1 MFAECEYWRLFHNF
15 SVSEYAMIYWNRLI
29 LRADDSKEHTFESVD
44 GWMHFYNGIA
54 TVKMAWLLSSYSS
67 TKNWHSINFMNQ
79 KLQPFYTRPFKFRWL
94 NSYMVW
100 KSVEICP
107 IRHLIYI
114 NDDQNSE
121 ELKFWQETNSH
132 CCLKMSIKECFKEK
146 SANHLK
152 YEWSKTV
159 GKTVSSYACPAN
171 HSEIQQFL
179 WKYKLYCWFEGHDWW
194 LIQGIIAIAISHS
207 QTNGNPVVSTS
218 IQRKQGYYFEIVLHK
233 KD

>member
-132 CCLKMSIKECFKEK
+132 CCLKMSIKECFRKK
-146 SANHLK
+146 IDQPF
-152 YEWSKTV
+152 EWSKTV

-171 HSEIQQFL
+171 LSEIQQFL
-179 WKYKLYCWFEGHDWW
+179 NNTNY
-194 LIQGIIAIAISHS
+194 IAD
-207 QTNGNPVVSTS
+207 
-218 IQRKQGYYFEIVLHK
+218 L
-233 KD
+233 KDMIGDLFKE

>member
-94 NSYMVW
+94 NSYMAW

-132 CCLKMSIKECFKEK
+132 CCLKMSIKECF
-146 SANHLK
+146 
-152 YEWSKTV
+152 
-159 GKTVSSYACPAN
+159 
-171 HSEIQQFL
+171 
-179 WKYKLYCWFEGHDWW
+179 
-194 LIQGIIAIAISHS
+194 
-207 QTNGNPVVSTS
+207 
-218 IQRKQGYYFEIVLHK
+218 RKKINQPFEIWMIKNRRQNCFILCMPCKPLWNSTIRLKIPIILLIWRTWLVTYSRNNCNRNFSFTN
-233 KD
+233 

>member
-100 KSVEICP
+100 ESVEICP

-132 CCLKMSIKECFKEK
+132 CCLKMSIKECFRKK
-146 SANHLK
+146 STNHLNDQK
-152 YEWSKTV
+152 PSAKLFHLMHALQTSL
-159 GKTVSSYACPAN
+159 KFNNFST
-171 HSEIQQFL
+171 IQIIL
-179 WKYKLYCWFEGHDWW
+179 LIWRTW
-194 LIQGIIAIAISHS
+194 LVTYSRNNCNRNFS
-207 QTNGNPVVSTS
+207 FTN
-218 IQRKQGYYFEIVLHK
+218 
-233 KD
+233 